1 MTGFPISEI
10 RESFPSLESTD
21 EGRRRIYFDNPAGTQ
36 VPRQVI
42 DAVTDTYLHHNGNG
56 GVFNSTSIAADAT
69 ATRAHEAMAVFVGCD
84 DPGEIN
90 IGPSMTSLTFR
101 LAQGLAREF
110 EPGDEII
117 VTRMDHEGNVSPWL
131 MAAEERKLT
140 IRWLPFNRDSWRIEV
155 EDLEP
160 LLNERTKLLAL
171 NYASN
176 LTWAVNDIDN
186 LIRTAKSAGALVYVD
201 GVQYAPH
208 HMIDVERLGCDFL
221 AISPYK
227 FYGPH
232 LGVVWGRREL
242 LEPMQTYKVR
252 CESDDLPDRFM
263 QGTLQ
268 FELMAG
274 LSGTIEYIE
283 DLGRKV
289 NGDGDQR
296 NLIRAA
302 FQAMEAHENGLTQ
315 LLLEELTSI
324 PDITLHGP
332 ANSNSP
338 GNRVPTFSFT
348 HKTQKPSAIAEA
360 LSREGIFCHWGHNY
374 AFELAKVLGLD
385 LTEGVVRVGLAH
397 YNTESEVQHMLAFL
411 RRVLA

>member
-1 MTGFPISEI
+1 MTDFPISDI

-42 DAVTDTYLHHNGNG
+42 DAVTDTYLHHYGNG

-131 MAAEERKLT
+131 MAAEERNLT

-176 LTWAVNDIDN
+176 LTGAINDIDN

-201 GVQYAPH
+201 GVQNAPH

-242 LEPMQTYKVR
+242 LEPMHTYKVR
-252 CESDDLPDRFM
+252 CESEDLPDRFM
-263 QGTLQ
+263 HGTLQ

-289 NGDGDQR
+289 NGDGD
-296 NLIRAA
+296 
-302 FQAMEAHENGLTQ
+302 
-315 LLLEELTSI
+315 
-324 PDITLHGP
+324 
-332 ANSNSP
+332 
-338 GNRVPTFSFT
+338 
-348 HKTQKPSAIAEA
+348 
-360 LSREGIFCHWGHNY
+360 
-374 AFELAKVLGLD
+374 
-385 LTEGVVRVGLAH
+385 
-397 YNTESEVQHMLAFL
+397 
-411 RRVLA
+411 